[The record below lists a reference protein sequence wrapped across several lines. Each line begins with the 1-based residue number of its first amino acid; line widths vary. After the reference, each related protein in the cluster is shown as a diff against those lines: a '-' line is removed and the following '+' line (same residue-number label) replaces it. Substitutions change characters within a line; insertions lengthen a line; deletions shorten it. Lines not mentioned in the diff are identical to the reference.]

1 MIFPWKKNADGAQP
15 PGEGA
20 ASDKPAKGAPQQ
32 PQPEKAAKFLQHA
45 AAISRTGNNEYALQ
59 LFANAIKLDPGNM
72 AAHTAMYEAAV
83 QYIQGGGKP
92 ATGKELKDV
101 DDGSGN
107 FAKLAAAEF
116 IWMKDLN
123 NLSAAMKL
131 LEFAGKL
138 KLEELGQWLAPR
150 VLNLL
155 RLHQKKKPSKKDWV
169 LGKDLFSS
177 INAWNEAFVCG
188 EAAVAMDP
196 SDGAL
201 IQELKQ
207 LTAARAIQQGGY
219 NKTAGQEG
227 GFRANIKDA
236 EKQKQLSDQDAVAGT
251 ADVEARNLE
260 RAKKDYEERPEVPEH
275 VQKYATLLRKKQTLE
290 GEEEAHAVYMDGF
303 KRLGEYR
310 FRMAAGDI
318 RIAQSRRVVRA
329 AQEKLAANASDAGA
343 QAALKTARDSNL
355 ELEGAEFAERM
366 EKYPTDCGLKAEVGR
381 IRFEL
386 GRYED
391 AMPCFQQAKDEAK
404 YRVFAAHML
413 GKCFAAQGWHGEA
426 VDEFKEAIR
435 VLDAGNAERELDIK
449 YDLMVSLMEQAKA
462 ERNAQ
467 AARDAAEI
475 CSYIL
480 RKNIAYRDIRDRRK
494 QVDALVKEI
503 AG

>member
-15 PGEGA
+15 SGEGA
-20 ASDKPAKGAPQQ
+20 AADKPAKGAPQQ

-45 AAISRTGNNEYALQ
+45 GAIAKTGNNEYALQ

-72 AAHTAMYEAAV
+72 AAHNAMYESAV

-131 LEFAGKL
+131 LEFSGKL
-138 KLEELGQWLAPR
+138 KLQELGQWLAPR

-155 RLHQKKKPSKKDWV
+155 RVHQKKKPNKKDWV
-169 LGKDLFSS
+169 LGKDLFSAV
-177 INAWNEAFVCG
+177 NAWNEAFFCG

-236 EKQKQLSDQDAVAGT
+236 EKQKQLTDQDAVAGT

-275 VQKYATLLRKKQTLE
+275 VQKYATLLRKKQTAE
-290 GEEEAHAVYMDGF
+290 GEDQAHAVYMDGF
-303 KRLGEYR
+303 TRLGEYR

-318 RIAQSRRVVRA
+318 RIAQSRRTVRT
-329 AQEKLAANASDAGA
+329 AQEKLAANPADAAA
-343 QAALKTARDSNL
+343 QAALKAARDANL

-404 YRVFAAHML
+404 YRVIAAHML
-413 GKCFAAQGWHGEA
+413 GKCFSAQGWHSEA

-435 VLDAGNAERELDIK
+435 VLDAGNAERELDVK
-449 YDLMVSLMEQAKA
+449 YDLMVSLMELAKG